1 MMGIKDKILPYPL
14 GAPQADRLVDNE
26 IPDGRIGGV
35 PDYGINDGTSG
46 QPRPAQQN
54 LRVL

>member
-1 MMGIKDKILPYPL
+1 MMGIKGFALPYSV

-26 IPDGRIGGV
+26 IPDVGIGGA